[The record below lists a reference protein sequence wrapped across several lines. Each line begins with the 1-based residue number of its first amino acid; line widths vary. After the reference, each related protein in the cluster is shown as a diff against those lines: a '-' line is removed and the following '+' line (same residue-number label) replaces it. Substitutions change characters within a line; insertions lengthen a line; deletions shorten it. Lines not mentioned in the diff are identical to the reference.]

1 MLPVFWM
8 NAPTAYKLYRFLKRP
23 VQNAWAFFCY
33 TGDVTKLYSGI
44 REKSM
49 ALNRNMKLD
58 NNFKGGFIMRKVIA
72 GLSVIGRLIV
82 YIIGVIGFSS
92 MAVDL
97 LFPDSLVEEIV
108 D

>member
-1 MLPVFWM
+1 M
-8 NAPTAYKLYRFLKRP
+8 
-23 VQNAWAFFCY
+23 QNAWAFFCY

-44 REKSM
+44 REKNM

-82 YIIGVIGFSS
+82 YIIGMFAFSN
-92 MAVDL
+92 MAIDL
-97 LFPDSLVEEIV
+97 LFPDAPIEENV